1 VAIASLCTF
10 ICCEALI
17 VHQIHDYGEDLGNS
31 TTTIVRI
38 GRRMGWMLL
47 ALSML
52 FSLIGLELVIHY
64 FGIGGYLDLGIF
76 ALVVMY
82 PVYSCRRDVV
92 VQARSV
98 YNKVL
103 VSHRQIV
110 M

>member
-1 VAIASLCTF
+1 
-10 ICCEALI
+10 
-17 VHQIHDYGEDLGNS
+17 
-31 TTTIVRI
+31 
-38 GRRMGWMLL
+38 MGWMLL

-98 YNKVL
+98 YYNVL
-103 VSHRQIV
+103 VPHLQTVR
-110 M
+110 

>member
-1 VAIASLCTF
+1 
-10 ICCEALI
+10 
-17 VHQIHDYGEDLGNS
+17 
-31 TTTIVRI
+31 
-38 GRRMGWMLL
+38 
-47 ALSML
+47 
-52 FSLIGLELVIHY
+52 
-64 FGIGGYLDLGIF
+64 
-76 ALVVMY
+76 LVVMY